1 MKTEEF
7 ENKFGALTDG
17 LRVKGWVAQRW
28 NLLILVRWVI
38 TCVILITLREYNH
51 MQIIVLY
58 IVSVFFQFFIVSG
71 RPNDSSLE
79 NKISFINEV
88 FVSIYLYILMLLTD
102 FMGENNFREQ
112 YGQALVGL
120 VCSGVLTN
128 LVKFF
133 IQVII
138 LLKKKIYYLKM
149 LKAKIQLK
157 EWAQRVKKI

>member
-1 MKTEEF
+1 
-7 ENKFGALTDG
+7 
-17 LRVKGWVAQRW
+17 
-28 NLLILVRWVI
+28 
-38 TCVILITLREYNH
+38 
-51 MQIIVLY
+51 
-58 IVSVFFQFFIVSG
+58 
-71 RPNDSSLE
+71 
-79 NKISFINEV
+79 
-88 FVSIYLYILMLLTD
+88 MLLTD